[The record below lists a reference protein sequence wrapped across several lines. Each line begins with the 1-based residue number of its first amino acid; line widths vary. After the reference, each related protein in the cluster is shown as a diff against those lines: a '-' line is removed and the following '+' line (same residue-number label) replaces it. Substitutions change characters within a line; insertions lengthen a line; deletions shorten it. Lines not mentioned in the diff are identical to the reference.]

1 MLTPEEQERLAYIQ
15 GDLAKAELLQALL
28 DAEQCLERAFDGN
41 SDAYHNGWDDG
52 HEVGLEE
59 GKNAVEHEGSTCD

>member
-28 DAEQCLERAFDGN
+28 DAQEEAQACTDEL
-41 SDAYHNGWDDG
+41 DAYHNGFDDG
-52 HEVGLEE
+52 YEVGLEE
-59 GKNAVEHEGSTCD
+59 GKNAAEHEGSTCD